1 MEEKKLQIIQKSLEL
16 FQIYGIKSVSMD
28 DISSQMGMS
37 KKTLYQYFNDKKD
50 LVSQV
55 MKFNFERISEM
66 AVNSFIA
73 QGNAIDQ
80 VLSLIEFMGNIQ
92 QTHSHTMVFDL
103 QKYFPDEHLKMRK
116 RRAERLIEFHTNNIQ
131 LGIEQGIYRK
141 DMNTEMVPQVILLL
155 SEIIFENNILQFE
168 NICHP
173 DFIKETL
180 IYHLHGIVNEKGLK
194 YLEKK
199 TKK

>member
-1 MEEKKLQIIQKSLEL
+1 
-16 FQIYGIKSVSMD
+16 
-28 DISSQMGMS
+28 
-37 KKTLYQYFNDKKD
+37 
-50 LVSQV
+50 
-55 MKFNFERISEM
+55 
-66 AVNSFIA
+66 
-73 QGNAIDQ
+73 
-80 VLSLIEFMGNIQ
+80 
-92 QTHSHTMVFDL
+92 
-103 QKYFPDEHLKMRK
+103 MRK

-131 LGIEQGIYRK
+131 LGIEQGIYRQ
-141 DMNTEMVPQVILLL
+141 DMNTEMVPQIILMM

-173 DFIKETL
+173 DFIKEML